1 MQWMVTSEFRES
13 RHFKSEMGQY
23 AFQTLTSLD
32 WWNNMKYVLDDVE
45 PLYSFLRFADQDKV
59 PTLGE
64 VHVQYQNTK
73 LTYTANLSQTNLVRL
88 EQIID
93 IIDSRMCNVMLGTYV
108 QAASALNPLVN
119 YTMGTSESLM
129 VDLRRGLERMVDTNK
144 AALALQEAEFFK
156 QKRGDFSG
164 ELARRLAVD
173 RSTSPASWWSMFGGG
188 HTYASG
194 TGNEASLPV
203 CIF

>member
-32 WWNNMKYVLDDVE
+32 WWTNMKYVLDDVE

-73 LTYTANLSQTNLVRL
+73 LTYSIMNLY
-88 EQIID
+88 
-93 IIDSRMCNVMLGTYV
+93 GYV
-108 QAASALNPLVN
+108 GNFAWSIMHPLN
-119 YTMGTSESLM
+119 
-129 VDLRRGLERMVDTNK
+129 
-144 AALALQEAEFFK
+144 
-156 QKRGDFSG
+156 
-164 ELARRLAVD
+164 
-173 RSTSPASWWSMFGGG
+173 
-188 HTYASG
+188 
-194 TGNEASLPV
+194 
-203 CIF
+203 

>member
-1 MQWMVTSEFRES
+1 MVIQLQLFAPYDEKKYWGELVKWNATRFGTNYMFLESIMRKKDQFMQWMVTSEFRES

-73 LTYTANLSQTNLVRL
+73 LTYSIMNLYGYIGNFV
-88 EQIID
+88 
-93 IIDSRMCNVMLGTYV
+93 
-108 QAASALNPLVN
+108 
-119 YTMGTSESLM
+119 
-129 VDLRRGLERMVDTNK
+129 
-144 AALALQEAEFFK
+144 
-156 QKRGDFSG
+156 
-164 ELARRLAVD
+164 
-173 RSTSPASWWSMFGGG
+173 WSIM
-188 HTYASG
+188 
-194 TGNEASLPV
+194 
-203 CIF
+203 